1 MVISDWIFVETCHGA
16 SQNQYDISCLKFQFG
31 KSKIA
36 ILRIFAPKKTI
47 FCQKMQYSAINY

>member
-1 MVISDWIFVETCHGA
+1 MSDWIFVETCHGA

-36 ILRIFAPKKTI
+36 ILRILAPKKNDFLSKNAI
-47 FCQKMQYSAINY
+47 FSY